1 MSNLLEQAIV
11 DAKALKE
18 AAMKNA
24 ESSILEKYSAEMKEV
39 VDSLLSEEE
48 DPFALDELG
57 EDLAE
62 GEEDPD
68 AVVPTVPAAEGVCP
82 CPDIDNDDDPNAEQ
96 NRIDIDLGKIG
107 PPGKESDQVS
117 STGVVD
123 ALGEEIEIDFDMLEQ
138 QILAES
144 DEDSEETT
152 EELTEETTEELTEET
167 TEGDDEDDDI
177 SDDLVNKII
186 EKFGSEIYRNESLHP
201 SIHQGFPLP
210 AKVLVERYERMSKM
224 KTKSTSFKRNIRGFR
239 GNMEEKINQLV
250 LTRLTS
256 SRLRFSSQFI
266 GKSLEKD
273 HGRVY
278 SGACFEMGLLV
289 ARGEKKDLEITL
301 SKNGLEFVRL
311 ENPAINF
318 VDTGDVVEDHYARP
332 DDGIVN
338 FTFSNKEIDFIQ
350 NRILSRYELENN
362 IITTFSKKSWI
373 EYGGKD
379 GDDPTDSKPAME
391 GGDFVPELKE
401 IFEDEKKKYLIQNYP
416 DIMATKEK
424 FSISDNDVRGWL
436 AKKKAVDEQVPPK
449 IRKKEIAKNLRFFEG
464 HSVSEKDV
472 LGYLVDKHLLF
483 QLTGTLSRMRELKD

>member
-1 MSNLLEQAIV
+1 MQLRIPLDPITMEKIMKAVKSGKYDDEYDFISEAIDEKLNQGDSKQSESLL
-11 DAKALKE
+11 KA
-18 AAMKNA
+18 AD
-24 ESSILEKYSAEMKEV
+24 
-39 VDSLLSEEE
+39 DSLSEAEDTEIQISDGMLVHSLSDKTFKTLESLVEHNSNQT
-48 DPFALDELG
+48 D
-57 EDLAE
+57 
-62 GEEDPD
+62 
-68 AVVPTVPAAEGVCP
+68 VPEFS
-82 CPDIDNDDDPNAEQ
+82 Q
-96 NRIDIDLGKIG
+96 
-107 PPGKESDQVS
+107 
-117 STGVVD
+117 
-123 ALGEEIEIDFDMLEQ
+123 EEIYGPESAGLIWIFHNRFFPVKIVLNIVAQLMVRKNQTWLNLDDEIDG
-138 QILAES
+138 I
-144 DEDSEETT
+144 
-152 EELTEETTEELTEET
+152 
-167 TEGDDEDDDI
+167 I
-177 SDDLVNKII
+177 KII
-186 EKFGSEIYRNESLHP
+186 EKFVSEIYRNESLHP

-278 SGACFEMGLLV
+278 SGACIEMGLLV

-318 VDTGDVVEDHYARP
+318 VDTGKVDPDHYERNFM
-332 DDGIVN
+332 DIVN

-401 IFEDEKKKYLIQNYP
+401 IFEEGKKKYLIQNYP

-472 LGYLVDKHLLF
+472 LGYLVDKNILF